1 MSKEKLVVNMG
12 PSKVLVNERIRI
24 KQSTLCRMLDVTSQ
38 TIKDLLAS
46 DPEFPRPLKQ
56 GTARQSALYFDYEEI
71 LEWHENLKKA
81 R

>member
-1 MSKEKLVVNMG
+1 MINNDLELLKKSSFVPND
-12 PSKVLVNERIRI
+12 RIRI

-46 DPEFPRPLKQ
+46 DPEFPKPIKQ
-56 GTARQSALYFDYEEI
+56 NATRQSALYFDYNEI
-71 LEWHENLKKA
+71 VEWHENLKKA

>member
-1 MSKEKLVVNMG
+1 MADKVKELLEANSLV
-12 PSKVLVNERIRI
+12 PRDRIRI

-46 DPEFPRPLKQ
+46 DPDFPRPIKQ
-56 GTARQSALYFDYEEI
+56 GIARQSALYFDYDEI
-71 LEWHENLKKA
+71 IEWHENLKKA

>member
-1 MSKEKLVVNMG
+1 MADKVKELLEANSLV
-12 PSKVLVNERIRI
+12 PRDRIRI

-46 DPEFPRPLKQ
+46 DPDFPRAIKQ
-56 GTARQSALYFDYEEI
+56 GTARQSTLYFDYDEI
-71 LEWHENLKKA
+71 VEWHENLKKA

>member
-1 MSKEKLVVNMG
+1 MINNDLALLKKSSFVPKD
-12 PSKVLVNERIRI
+12 RIRI

-46 DPEFPRPLKQ
+46 DPDFPRAIKQ
-56 GTARQSALYFDYEEI
+56 GTARQSALYFDYDEI
-71 LEWHENLKKA
+71 VEWHENLKKA

>member
-1 MSKEKLVVNMG
+1 MADKVKELLEVNSLV
-12 PSKVLVNERIRI
+12 PRDRIRI

-46 DPEFPRPLKQ
+46 DPEFPRPIKQ
-56 GTARQSALYFDYEEI
+56 SATRQSALYFDYDEI
-71 LEWHENLKKA
+71 IEWHENLKKA